1 MASDSTTPAA
11 AAPAA
16 AASTKPTKPDE
27 ALFNEKVAKA
37 EKQHADAMARYVSSL
52 KLHELQPALLPASS
66 SPCTQR
72 VDTSRNSPLPVASGY
87 LLSLY
92 SSNRCFAASYDALLT
107 RVLLQNA
114 IKAKIDSVQPS
125 KDKSSQSPL
134 QKRKQELIVQANEI
148 RQKQQGGK
156 NVRTSKQDQ
165 IKRLDEQLRSRIA
178 EQKAARGKV
187 AFKSAEDVDREINRL
202 EAQVNGGMMKLVDEK
217 KALAEISSLRKQR
230 KNFSQFDDAQKQ
242 IDDLR
247 AKIKEIKDSMD
258 DPEAKALSEQYNKIQ
273 SEIDAIKAEQD
284 EAYKNLSGLRDERT
298 KLQKEQSEKFQA
310 IRQLKDEYHTQR
322 KAFAEYERNRRQ
334 AEREKKQAEYERIQ
348 KERKMERAKK
358 MLAEAS
364 DPAYLEEIRRADSL
378 LRFFDPNH
386 VSEKSGPL
394 LADKGL
400 AAQAVR
406 KVEDAAIKGMK
417 VLKKEDEDYFAPAKK
432 GKKGKKSTP
441 TAEAN
446 SKFFNVP
453 PSVIEDC
460 AFVGV
465 DPPMSAADVPAV
477 TEKVK
482 AKLEHWKADQ
492 PEQTKK
498 VRFSPL
504 TVI

>member
-1 MASDSTTPAA
+1 
-11 AAPAA
+11 
-16 AASTKPTKPDE
+16 
-27 ALFNEKVAKA
+27 L
-37 EKQHADAMARYVSSL
+37 L
-52 KLHELQPALLPASS
+52 LQLLL
-66 SPCTQR
+66 CCFLG
-72 VDTSRNSPLPVASGY
+72 VY
-87 LLSLY
+87 LLTL
-92 SSNRCFAASYDALLT
+92 
-107 RVLLQNA
+107 VPLQNA

-125 KDKSSQSPL
+125 KDKASQSPL
-134 QKRKQELIVQANEI
+134 QKRKQELIAQANEI
-148 RQKQQGGK
+148 KQKQQGGK
-156 NVRTSKQDQ
+156 NARTSKQEQ

-187 AFKSAEDVDREINRL
+187 AFKSVEDVDREINRL
-202 EAQVNGGMMKLVDEK
+202 DAQVNGGMMKLVDEK
-217 KALAEISSLRKQR
+217 KALAEISNLRKQR

-247 AKIKEIKDSMD
+247 TKIKEIKDSMD

-273 SEIDAIKAEQD
+273 SEIDVIKAEQD
-284 EAYKNLSGLRDERT
+284 EAYKNLSSLRDERT

-322 KAFAEYERNRRQ
+322 KAFAEYDRNRRQ

-378 LRFFDPNH
+378 LRFFDPSH

-400 AAQAVR
+400 AAQAIR

-441 TAEAN
+441 TADAN

-465 DPPMSAADVPAV
+465 DPPMSSADVPTV

-482 AKLEHWKADQ
+482 AKLEQWKADQ

-498 VRFSPL
+498 VRSPPL
-504 TVI
+504 GA